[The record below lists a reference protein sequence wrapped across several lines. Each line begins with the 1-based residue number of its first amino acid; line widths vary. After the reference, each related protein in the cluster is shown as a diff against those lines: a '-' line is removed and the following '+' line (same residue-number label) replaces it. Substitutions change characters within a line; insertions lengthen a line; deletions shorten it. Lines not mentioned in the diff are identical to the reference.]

1 MFLLGS
7 GNDIWSR
14 VSLLDFVFGQIGRDE
29 QPVVLLFSRPGGWL
43 KMFCW
48 LLVGVGK
55 DVDGTGAMLPLS
67 VCVSRGFPVPSSLS
81 GVCTRVCILSF
92 DAVTFVFEEAVDVR
106 ARRDGDEDGKLGFSF
121 TVS

>member
-1 MFLLGS
+1 MCK
-7 GNDIWSR
+7 R
-14 VSLLDFVFGQIGRDE
+14 
-29 QPVVLLFSRPGGWL
+29 
-43 KMFCW
+43 
-48 LLVGVGK
+48 GK

-67 VCVSRGFPVPSSLS
+67 VCLYRGFPVPSSLS

-106 ARRDGDEDGKLGFSF
+106 AGRDNDEDRKLGFSF